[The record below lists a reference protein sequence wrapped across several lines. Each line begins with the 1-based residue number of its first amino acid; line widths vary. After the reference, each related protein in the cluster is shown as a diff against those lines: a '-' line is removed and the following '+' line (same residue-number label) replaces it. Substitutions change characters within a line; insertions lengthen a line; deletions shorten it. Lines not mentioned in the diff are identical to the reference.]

1 MPPEGLTKGLYARSD
16 LAPNG
21 SILGGT
27 FTTFIC
33 CYESAILSGVL
44 LSFLLVGL
52 DCLFSK
58 QLL

>member
-1 MPPEGLTKGLYARSD
+1 MLDLTGLRMVQFG
-16 LAPNG
+16 G
-21 SILGGT
+21 GGT

-44 LSFLLVGL
+44 SFLLVGL